1 LSVRDQRILTRAVAA
16 AGALLGVVAVAI
28 KHADGSHPLSD
39 VVLTG
44 LSGFLFLGA
53 GVFAQHRRPDNGVG
67 LLMVVVGVA
76 VFAEDFHLSRNPLV
90 FTAGLLFAHAS
101 APAVAHLVLAFP
113 TGTLPSRPTRL
124 LVVASYVDA
133 FVVPAIGTPFADWP
147 VIAPGKPP
155 NLLLVSDQPAIREA
169 VHLVLDVA
177 GAVIA
182 VGVVLVLVNR
192 WRTEDAATRRLF
204 TPVTAIALAGAAATT
219 VGGVL
224 GSDHELYQSLLAG
237 YKILFCLWPLAFAA
251 GVLRAGPRPSALAD
265 LLVALREPRT
275 HSELRDL
282 LARTL
287 RDDTVRLDVSG
298 DRVRLVSRGTE
309 WEDPRLL
316 DAVESVARL
325 VAGHADVRA
334 AGARLVAQADAQRRQ
349 VERDLHDGAQQRLV
363 AVALG
368 LRLAQQR
375 LGEGGELAA
384 LLTASADGLDLAMAE
399 LRDLARGIH
408 PAILTES
415 GVVPA
420 VATLIERT
428 PLPVEFPPA
437 SLRRYP
443 AAVEATAY
451 FVVAEAVTN
460 ALKHAGAC
468 RVRVCLAEE
477 DGFLLVRVSDDG
489 VGGATPSAGS
499 GLSGLRDRVAALGG
513 WLTVAS
519 GPGTTV
525 EATIPLG
532 GADD

>member
-1 LSVRDQRILTRAVAA
+1 MRDQRILTRAVAA
-16 AGALLGVVAVAI
+16 AGALLGVAAVAV

-39 VVLTG
+39 VALTG
-44 LSGFLFLGA
+44 LAGFLFLGA
-53 GVFAQHRRPDNGVG
+53 GVFANNRRPDNGVG

-76 VFAEDFHLSRNPLV
+76 VFAEDFQLSRDPLV
-90 FTAGLLFAHAS
+90 FTVGLLFSHAS
-101 APAVAHLVLAFP
+101 APAIAHLVLAFP
-113 TGTLPSRPTRL
+113 RGTLGSRPARL
-124 LVVASYVDA
+124 LVVAAYLDA
-133 FVVPAIGTPFADWP
+133 FVVSGFGMPFADWQ

-155 NLLLVSDQPAIREA
+155 NLLLVSDQPAVRDAI
-169 VHLVLDVA
+169 HLVLDVA

-182 VGVVLVLVNR
+182 VGVVLVLIHR
-192 WRTEDAATRRLF
+192 WRTGDTVTRRLF
-204 TPVTAIALAGAAATT
+204 APVTAIAMTGALATT

-224 GSDHELYQSLLAG
+224 GSDHVLYQELLAG
-237 YKILFCLWPLAFAA
+237 YKILFCLWPLAFAI

-265 LLVALREPRT
+265 LLVALREPRAHT
-275 HSELRDL
+275 DLRDL
-282 LARTL
+282 LARAL
-287 RDDTVRLDVSG
+287 RDDTLQLDVTG
-298 DRVRLVSRGTE
+298 DRVRVVSRGSE

-325 VAGHADVRA
+325 VAGHDGVRA

-375 LGEGGELAA
+375 LDEDGRDALGE

-420 VATLIERT
+420 VASLIERT
-428 PLPVEFPPA
+428 PLPIEFPPA
-437 SLRRYP
+437 RLRRYP
-443 AAVEATAY
+443 APVEATAY

-460 ALKHAGAC
+460 ALKHAGPC
-468 RVRVCLAEE
+468 RVLVHLSEE
-477 DGFLLVRVSDDG
+477 GGFLLVRVSDDG
-489 VGGATPSAGS
+489 AGGAAVVDTGS
-499 GLSGLRDRVAALGG
+499 GLSGLRDRVGALGG
-513 WLTVAS
+513 RLTVFG

-525 EATIPLG
+525 AAEIPVCH
-532 GADD
+532 D